1 MNELEFE
8 WDDAKA
14 RKNVRDHRVS
24 FDEAKTVWND
34 ENRIVELD
42 VVHSTED
49 ETREQVLGLSDRLR
63 LLLVIFTERNETIRI
78 ISARRATQTER
89 RRYFDRF

>member
-1 MNELEFE
+1 LNELEFE